1 MSVRLDFFLDNIIE
15 DWTCLKV
22 IDFYRKKVNQKKVL
36 GFIHKDL
43 RDITNFELGFDATRK
58 NKAQEILDNWKN
70 WTASVRN
77 FKKARARI
85 KVDLMKVKQINQ
97 FSTGN
102 GATYNDNRK
111 GKHRQDVDDNEK
123 KIIPAKKCKATSEKR
138 TRSGRVAVPDYR
150 ELFESTNVG
159 TSSKEN
165 EDPSKVNEEDVT
177 IGCSFENPS
186 QENEEESTTEHSFE
200 NPSQENEEAAT
211 VENSSQDNEEEAT
224 TEYSFESIQDEI
236 ITDTLGNDKRSDATK
251 EIVKIYKSKCP
262 NGDLID
268 LRLKSPFL
276 KQLSE
281 QVATSYLK
289 EMDDLTESL
298 VPKNVHA
305 FLVKF
310 FSQNLTT
317 EEWNRQIDDLRAPVK
332 DDFIMNA
339 VVRVLRRTLP
349 QFIKA
354 FSLEEQNP
362 LFNIATL
369 EHAHLNAFV
378 HPCLDAFLWY
388 IAGVHYEYGEFTS
401 KNHTNGNRAD
411 GVGYMTDADNYQLVY
426 VEGSRPITKDKKEI
440 DDVKIIPD
448 NLKNIFAKIVK
459 ETIESRQR
467 LPEKLCVFGGQSF
480 RLRIYLYFLDYCGT
494 YRLNEI
500 DNAILPRKFSEMKK
514 FVYFYECV
522 LKWALLVRD
531 VTESFV
537 DAGVEQRPSRLSYV
551 NALLQLD

>member
-1 MSVRLDFFLDNIIE
+1 
-15 DWTCLKV
+15 
-22 IDFYRKKVNQKKVL
+22 
-36 GFIHKDL
+36 
-43 RDITNFELGFDATRK
+43 
-58 NKAQEILDNWKN
+58 
-70 WTASVRN
+70 
-77 FKKARARI
+77 
-85 KVDLMKVKQINQ
+85 MKVKQINQ
-97 FSTGN
+97 FSTGD
-102 GATYNDNRK
+102 GATYNDNRQ

-123 KIIPAKKCKATSEKR
+123 KIIPAKKRKTTSEKR
-138 TRSGRVAVPDYR
+138 TRCERVTVPDYR
-150 ELFESTNVG
+150 ELFASTNVG

-165 EDPSKVNEEDVT
+165 ENPSQENEEEVM
-177 IGCSFENPS
+177 IECSFENPS
-186 QENEEESTTEHSFE
+186 QENEEESTAEHSFE

-211 VENSSQDNEEEAT
+211 AENSSQDNEEEAT
-224 TEYSFESIQDEI
+224 TDYSFESIQDDI
-236 ITDTLGNDKRSDATK
+236 ITDTLGNAKHSDATK
-251 EIVKIYKSKCP
+251 EIVKIYKSQCP

-276 KQLSE
+276 KQLPE

-317 EEWNRQIDDLRAPVK
+317 EEWNCQIDDLRAPVK

-339 VVRVLRRTLP
+339 VVRVLTSY
-349 QFIKA
+349 ITTI
-354 FSLEEQNP
+354 NP

-369 EHAHLNAFV
+369 EHAHFNAFV

-388 IAGVHYEYGEFTS
+388 IAGVHYEYGEITS

-411 GVGYMTDADNYQLVY
+411 GVGFMTDADNYQLVY

-440 DDVKIIPD
+440 DVKKITD

-467 LPEKLCVFGGQSF
+467 LPEKLLS
-480 RLRIYLYFLDYCGT
+480 
-494 YRLNEI
+494 EI

-537 DAGVEQRPSRLSYV
+537 DAGVEQRPSRLS
-551 NALLQLD
+551 